1 MYSGREYWM
10 GLSRD
15 VTYDTVWGG
24 WTWTDGS
31 TLDWDNWDK
40 SEPSNDYGCVYMES
54 KDGEWKEDKCDQ
66 NLYCMCEVKSKFTA
80 YHTSFLHY
88 TVYAAKVP
96 RHCTISCWFFFTKY
110 QISGIF
116 LCLFFFRTIKCTGN
130 VYTLPPL
137 IVLSLGTMLPM
148 YLGPILYQR
157 LLHFVAD
164 HMRLM

>member
-1 MYSGREYWM
+1 MYSAREYWM

-40 SEPSNDYGCVYMES
+40 SEPSNDYGCVYMEG

-80 YHTSFLHY
+80 SYLISSLYCHPPSPYSPVIGFRHY
-88 TVYAAKVP
+88 CGYVP
-96 RHCTISCWFFFTKY
+96 SAY
-110 QISGIF
+110 S
-116 LCLFFFRTIKCTGN
+116 
-130 VYTLPPL
+130 LPAP
-137 IVLSLGTMLPM
+137 ITFCC
-148 YLGPILYQR
+148 GP
-157 LLHFVAD
+157 HAFDVSNCKPND
-164 HMRLM
+164 V